1 MVWSTNIKHEGL
13 KSWIDEVAKLTTPK
27 DIRLCDGSD
36 AEYDE
41 LCTLMESTGTMIR
54 LNPEFHPNCFLVRSS
69 ADDVARVEQF
79 TFICTPTEAEAGPTN
94 NWRDPQEM
102 RRELHQLFRGCMQ
115 GRTLYI
121 VPFCM
126 GPLDSPFSIVGV
138 ELTDSPYVVCSMKI
152 MTRMGDDVLRSLG
165 TSGKFLKCL
174 HSVGKP
180 LSPGEADVSWPC
192 NPKSMRIVHFQD
204 DSSVMSFGSGY
215 GGNALLGKK
224 CVALRLASYMAKS
237 QGWLAEHMLIIGITN
252 PEGKKKYFSA
262 SFPSACG
269 KTNLAMLM
277 PKLPGWKIECIG
289 DDIAWIRPGR
299 DGRLYAVNPEY
310 GFFGVA
316 PGTSERTNP
325 NALATCRSNSI
336 FTNVALTADG
346 DVWWEGLTEQPPEPL
361 TDWLGKPWKPGG
373 SPAAHPNSRFTAPL
387 RQCPSL
393 DPEWNSPQG
402 VPLDAIIFGG
412 RRSETIPLVYEAL
425 SWEHGVT
432 IGAGM
437 SSTTTAAIVGQLGK
451 LRHDPFAMLPF
462 CGYNMAYYFQHWLS
476 FAENRSLKLPK
487 IFGVNWF
494 RKNNQ
499 GEFLW
504 PGFSENLRVLEW
516 IFQRTDGLEDI
527 AERTPIGYLPNI
539 QKFNLN
545 GLNLDPQTVQELF
558 SVDAE
563 GWLAEVENIGEYLKI
578 FGSDCPQQITDE
590 LLRIKSELKEK

>member
-1 MVWSTNIKHEGL
+1 MEWFENINHEGL
-13 KSWIDEVAKLTTPK
+13 KSWISDVIKLTNPEK
-27 DIRLCDGSD
+27 IRLCDGSD
-36 AEYDE
+36 SEYAE
-41 LCTLMESTGTMIR
+41 LCTLMQSTKTMIP
-54 LNPEFHPNCFLVRSS
+54 LNPDLHPNCFLVRSS
-69 ADDVARVEQF
+69 PNDVARVEQF
-79 TFICTPTEAEAGPTN
+79 TFICTPTQKEAGPTN

-102 RRELHQLFRGCMQ
+102 RKELHQLFRGCMQ
-115 GRTLYI
+115 RRTLYI

-152 MTRMGDDVLRSLG
+152 MTRMGHDILRSLG

-180 LSPGEADVSWPC
+180 LSPGEKDVPWPC
-192 NPKSMRIVHFQD
+192 NPQAMRIVHFQD

-224 CVALRLASYMAKS
+224 CVALRLASYMAKM
-237 QGWLAEHMLIIGITN
+237 QGWLAEHMLIIGVTN

-289 DDIAWIRPGR
+289 DDIAWIRPGN

-316 PGTSERTNP
+316 PGTSELTNP
-325 NALATCRSNSI
+325 NALSTCRSNSI
-336 FTNVALTADG
+336 FTNVALTANN
-346 DVWWEGLTEQPPEPL
+346 DVWWEGLTDQVPASL
-361 TDWLGKPWKPGG
+361 TDWLGNPWHPGG

-393 DPEWNSPQG
+393 DPEWNNPQG
-402 VPLDAIIFGG
+402 VPLEAIIFGG

-437 SSTTTAAIVGQLGK
+437 SSTTTAAIVGELGK

-462 CGYNMAYYFQHWLS
+462 CGYNMGDYFQHWLS
-476 FAENRSLKLPK
+476 FAENTDLKLPK

-516 IFQRTDGLEDI
+516 IFQRVDGVQDI
-527 AERTPIGYLPNI
+527 AYRTPIGYLPDV
-539 QKFNLN
+539 QKFNLE
-545 GLNLDPQTVQELF
+545 GLNLTAQALHDLF
-558 SVDAE
+558 SLDTC
-563 GWLAEVENIGEYLKI
+563 GWLTEVENIQDYLKI
-578 FGSDCPQQITDE
+578 FGAECPQQITDE
-590 LLRIKSELKEK
+590 LLRIKSELESK